1 MPDENPIRTPADEDR
16 ITDGAIFG
24 MLSYSDEQRPWS
36 VDEIAR
42 ELGDHNRTVD
52 GLARL
57 YGAGLIHRCGDF
69 AWASRAALAAEAI
82 RL

>member
-1 MPDENPIRTPADEDR
+1 MPDPNPTPADEDR

-24 MLSYSDEQRPWS
+24 MLSYADEQRPWS
-36 VDEIAR
+36 VEEIAR
-42 ELGDHNRTVD
+42 EMGDHDATED

-57 YGAGLIHRCGDF
+57 YGSGLIHRCGDF
-69 AWASRAALAAEAI
+69 VWATRAGLRSADI

>member
-1 MPDENPIRTPADEDR
+1 MPNESTPTPTDEDR

-24 MLSYSDEQRPWS
+24 MLSDGDEQRPWS
-36 VDEIAR
+36 VEEIAR
-42 ELGDHNRTVD
+42 EMGDHNATED

-57 YGAGLIHRCGDF
+57 YGSGLIHRCGDF
-69 AWASRAALAAEAI
+69 VWATRAGLRSADI